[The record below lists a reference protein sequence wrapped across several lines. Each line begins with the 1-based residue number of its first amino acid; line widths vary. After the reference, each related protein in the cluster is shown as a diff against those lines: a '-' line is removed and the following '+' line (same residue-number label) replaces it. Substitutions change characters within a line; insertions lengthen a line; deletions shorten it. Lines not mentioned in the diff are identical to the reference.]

1 MTEETNKKLEEHYCK
16 EFLKKEWFDKPGK
29 RTLSEHMF
37 FTAEYFA
44 QWGINNI
51 WHHTK
56 DGDYPTLIGAYANQ
70 NYPQIPCLIKDKQG
84 YGIRYWNVTEQCWD
98 DEECD
103 DYYCDKEAVTMWA
116 YLDDILPT
124 NKE

>member
-29 RTLSEHMF
+29 RTISEHMF

-44 QWGINNI
+44 QWSINNI

-56 DGDYPTLIGAYANQ
+56 DGYTATAKNS
-70 NYPQIPCLIKDKQG
+70 
-84 YGIRYWNVTEQCWD
+84 
-98 DEECD
+98 
-103 DYYCDKEAVTMWA
+103 
-116 YLDDILPT
+116 YLP
-124 NKE
+124 K